1 MRPIHYEYDRV
12 ITPREA
18 ARLQGFPDWFKLP
31 DTIWHGFRQIGN
43 SVSPIVA
50 ERVLSGIFQKLT

>member
-31 DTIWHGFRQIGN
+31 DTIWHGFRRIGN